1 MNEYYLDFLKRLNIE
16 PLKTNTNNS
25 SITKYDK
32 HLFQEKIVRKYT
44 KSLENFRFNLITYKQ
59 LYPKKNC
66 LIVTDDFKINPDI
79 FEMRFDTTLL
89 IDCYDVEKKISYNLS
104 DLFYSSEEAEEKAN
118 EEYNKI
124 YKILEESNTI
134 DTVFVQLSKLLI
146 I

>member
-1 MNEYYLDFLKRLNIE
+1 MNKYYLDFLKRLNIE
-16 PLKTNTNNS
+16 PLEITTNDNS
-25 SITKYDK
+25 TTKYDK

-89 IDCYDVEKKISYNLS
+89 IDCYDVEKKISYN
-104 DLFYSSEEAEEKAN
+104 
-118 EEYNKI
+118 
-124 YKILEESNTI
+124 
-134 DTVFVQLSKLLI
+134 
-146 I
+146 

>member
-1 MNEYYLDFLKRLNIE
+1 MNKYYLDFLKRLNIE
-16 PLKTNTNNS
+16 PLEITTNDNS
-25 SITKYDK
+25 TTKYDK
-32 HLFQEKIVRKYT
+32 LLFQEKIVRKYT

>member
-1 MNEYYLDFLKRLNIE
+1 MNKYYLDFLKRLNIE
-16 PLKTNTNNS
+16 PLEITTNDNS
-25 SITKYDK
+25 TTKYDK

-66 LIVTDDFKINPDI
+66 LIVTDDFKINTDI

>member
-1 MNEYYLDFLKRLNIE
+1 M
-16 PLKTNTNNS
+16 
-25 SITKYDK
+25 
-32 HLFQEKIVRKYT
+32 
-44 KSLENFRFNLITYKQ
+44 
-59 LYPKKNC
+59 YPKKNC

>member
-1 MNEYYLDFLKRLNIE
+1 MNKYYLDFLKRLNIE
-16 PLKTNTNNS
+16 PLEITTNDNS
-25 SITKYDK
+25 ATKYDK

-104 DLFYSSEEAEEKAN
+104 DLFYSSEEVEEKAS
-118 EEYNKI
+118 EQYNKI
-124 YKILEESNTI
+124 YEILEKSNTI
-134 DTVFVQLSKLLI
+134 DAIFTQLSKLLKI
-146 I
+146 

>member
-32 HLFQEKIVRKYT
+32 HLFQEKVVREYT
-44 KSLENFRFNLITYKQ
+44 KSLENFKFSLITYKQ
-59 LYPKKNC
+59 LYPKKDC

-104 DLFYSSEEAEEKAN
+104 DLFYSSEEVEEKAS
-118 EEYNKI
+118 EQYNKI
-124 YKILEESNTI
+124 YEILEKSNTI
-134 DTVFVQLSKLLI
+134 DAIFTQLSKLLKI
-146 I
+146 